1 MKTVNER
8 YDELI
13 EKITRFAQKRDD
25 IRAVII
31 LGSRARTNMPADDW
45 SDLDISII
53 TSTPDFYI
61 DNESWM
67 GDISA
72 YWLTFVE
79 KTASGDAMERRVL
92 FEDGLDVDFAIMP
105 LQVIEQ
111 MRIHGVP
118 EDVKYS
124 LIRGTRIIIDKD
136 GIFEWLLAADLKLET
151 PVPPSEKEYMNLV
164 NDFIYHFVWTLKKL
178 KRDELW
184 TAKGC
189 SDNYMKWQLLRMAE
203 WHARALNGNCYDT
216 WHAGRFIEKW
226 ADPRVVSGLKKAFAH
241 FDSEDMKKSLR
252 ETYNLFRMMAIEVA
266 DKLSFIYPAESEE
279 KVLKWAEDNLM

>member
-1 MKTVNER
+1 MNTVNER
-8 YDELI
+8 YDQLI
-13 EKITRFAQKRDD
+13 DKITLLAQTRED

-31 LGSRARTNMPADDW
+31 LGSRARKNMPADDW

-67 GDISA
+67 GDIST

-79 KTASGDAMERRVL
+79 NTAMGGGKERRVL
-92 FEDGLDVDFAIMP
+92 FENGLDVDFAIMP
-105 LQVIEQ
+105 LEIIEQ
-111 MRIHGVP
+111 MRIHGIP
-118 EDVKYS
+118 EDARYS
-124 LIRGTRIIIDKD
+124 LGRGIKIIIDKD
-136 GIFEWLLAADLKLET
+136 GILDRLFTVDLKLET
-151 PVPPSEKEYMNLV
+151 PHPPSEKEYMNLV

-178 KRDELW
+178 KRNEIW

-203 WHARALNGNCYDT
+203 WHARALNGNSYDT

-226 ADPRVVSGLKKAFAH
+226 ADPRLVAGFKKAFAH
-241 FDSEDMKKSLR
+241 FDAEDIRESLK
-252 ETYNLFRMMAIEVA
+252 ETYNVFRMMALEVA
-266 DKLSFIYPAESEE
+266 DKLCFTYPAENEE